1 MLTCINPS
9 VNFKVKTGTYKGVAV
24 ALKWLLPLVKQFGR
38 THPREEAIRRD
49 IVTLGIGDG
58 KGITQYF
65 NKYPD
70 GTCISR
76 RAGGVEVIGRKC
88 VIIKHSSFGDES
100 WKTFSEGTLKS
111 TVILRKSQKH
121 VLTFCAAIILV
132 PNFLVT
138 DTEIQKLK
146 QAVKYKN

>member
-9 VNFKVKTGTYKGVAV
+9 VNVKVKTWTYKGVAV
-24 ALKWLLPLVKQFGR
+24 ALKWLLPLVKQFGG

-49 IVTLGIGDG
+49 IATLGIGDG
-58 KGITQYF
+58 KGVTQYF

-76 RAGGVEVIGRKC
+76 RADGVEVIARKC

-100 WKTFSEGTLKS
+100 WKTFSEGTFKS
-111 TVILRKSQKH
+111 TVILRKSEKH
-121 VLTFCAAIILV
+121 APTFCTAIILV
-132 PNFLVT
+132 LIFRVT
-138 DTEIQKLK
+138 DTEINK
-146 QAVKYKN
+146 

>member
-1 MLTCINPS
+1 M
-9 VNFKVKTGTYKGVAV
+9 
-24 ALKWLLPLVKQFGR
+24 ALKWLLPLVKQFGG
-38 THPREEAIRRD
+38 TQPCEEVIHRD
-49 IVTLGIGDG
+49 IITLGIGDG
-58 KGITQYF
+58 KGVNQYF

-111 TVILRKSQKH
+111 TVILRKSDKH
-121 VLTFCAAIILV
+121 APTFCVAVILV
-132 PNFLVT
+132 PIVLIT
-138 DTEIQKLK
+138 DTEKH
-146 QAVKYKN
+146 N